1 MKEFFEKKR
10 SEGKHT
16 LVATGAVARRMVH
29 LIYSLWKDNRPF
41 DPNYQCHHKLSLVP
55 ESLCG
60 CQRTIKYLL
69 TFHSSL

>member
-41 DPNYQCHHKLSLVP
+41 DPNYQWSP
-55 ESLCG
+55 TNS
-60 CQRTIKYLL
+60 R
-69 TFHSSL
+69 